1 MKYYKYSQLVKEYNV
16 SDRTVRN
23 WVEASLKGKVDLKL
37 HEAKG
42 RYYVANSV
50 SNNAILES
58 LADHGKKYRNSR
70 SSKSVEPNRSFYE
83 TYSPDQVVDIINSLE
98 KNHELPWDYTYFGN
112 SAEYWD
118 EYLMELH
125 AAKNGNNITNSIETL
140 KLNYAYLDA
149 LIEKYDY
156 VNVVNVCIGNNIAI
170 HDLLSRIKASGKL
183 NRFIAADISKDM
195 LDIAGRNIDR
205 WFSGSI
211 KMERCLVDIKRQPL
225 GLISMDSNVST
236 GENTVNVF
244 IMAAGVIANFDNQQ
258 RVLEN
263 LNASM
268 SKDDILITTDK
279 RSTPQSRGFFDFN
292 TSQDTSQLGFR
303 RAKLLEML
311 GIEESFYDIV
321 REYDSDTRKKLL
333 RIVLKVD
340 LTLDF
345 TVLGKNK
352 EIYFEKGTSI
362 VMWFAHMQPDRD
374 FLMTLDLAGFDPL
387 LAAQSTDQQLRLT
400 ISKPRAAGASYRNPA

>member
-42 RYYVANSV
+42 RHYVANSV
-50 SNNAILES
+50 ANNAILES

-125 AAKNGNNITNSIETL
+125 AAKNGNVITNSIETL

-149 LIEKYDY
+149 LIEKYDH
-156 VNVVNVCIGNNIAI
+156 VNVVNVCVGNNIAI

-195 LDIAGRNIDR
+195 LDVAGRNIDR
-205 WFSGSI
+205 WFSGSV
-211 KMERCLVDIKRQPL
+211 KMERCLIDIKRQSL
-225 GLISMDSNVST
+225 GLIATDSSVAT
-236 GENTVNVF
+236 GDRDVNIF
-244 IMAAGVIANFDNQQ
+244 IMAAGVISNFSNQQ
-258 RVLEN
+258 KVLDN
-263 LNASM
+263 LFLGM
-268 SKDDILITTDK
+268 SKDDLIITTKK
-279 RSTPQSRGFFDFN
+279 RDTPQARGFFDFN
-292 TSQDTSQLGFR
+292 TSKDTSQLGFR
-303 RAKLLEML
+303 RASLLQML
-311 GIEESFYDIV
+311 GIEESFYDTIK
-321 REYDSDTRKKLL
+321 EYDPVNRTKLL

-340 LTLDF
+340 LTIDF
-345 TVLGKNK
+345 KVLGKNK
-352 EIYFEKGTSI
+352 AVHLEKGTSI
-362 VMWFAHMQPDRD
+362 AMWFAHLQPDND
-374 FLMTLDLAGFDPL
+374 FLATLEAAGFDPL
-387 LAAQSTDQQLRLT
+387 LTAQSADQQLLLT
-400 ISKPRAAGASYRNPA
+400 ISKPRVAGNGYRNPA

>member
-50 SNNAILES
+50 ANNAILES

-125 AAKNGNNITNSIETL
+125 AAKNGNVITNSIETL

-149 LIEKYDY
+149 LIEKYDH
-156 VNVVNVCIGNNIAI
+156 VNVVNVCVGNNIAI

-195 LDIAGRNIDR
+195 LDVAGRNIDR
-205 WFSGSI
+205 WFSGSV
-211 KMERCLVDIKRQPL
+211 KMERCLIDIKRQSL
-225 GLISMDSNVST
+225 GLITTDSNVST
-236 GENTVNVF
+236 GENTVNIF
-244 IMAAGVIANFDNQQ
+244 ILAAAVIANFDSQQ

-279 RSTPQSRGFFDFN
+279 RDTPQSRSFFDFN
-292 TSQDTSQLGFR
+292 TKNDTSMIGFR
-303 RAKLLEML
+303 RKDLLDKLGVED
-311 GIEESFYDIV
+311 SFYDVIQEFNESL
-321 REYDSDTRKKLL
+321 RRKIL

-340 LTLDF
+340 LTLNF
-345 TVLGKNK
+345 EVLGKKK
-352 EIYFEKGTSI
+352 EVYFEKGTSI
-362 VMWFAHMQPDRD
+362 MMWFAHSPTDAE
-374 FLMTLDLAGFDPL
+374 FVKTLENSGLELLMS
-387 LAAQSTDQQLRLT
+387 AQSLDQELMLT
-400 ISKPRAAGASYRNPA
+400 ISKPRVSQSTSRNPI